1 MTMRTMW
8 AVSAGDYS
16 DYRVLCICET
26 KEAAEI
32 VAAKYNQ
39 HLGSRYGVADV
50 EEFALV
56 DGSVQ
61 RESILYMQQVIL
73 DDGTTQDLQETI
85 KAEWPF
91 ERLHEE
97 QEATWR
103 WIRAPYIQRIGGR
116 LEVQGK
122 DHERVRRIFGEQ
134 KAALMA
140 DDAYRAQR
148 EMRGGK

>member
-8 AVSAGDYS
+8 AVSAGDS

-26 KEAAEI
+26 EETAKI

-39 HLGSRYGVADV
+39 DSDYCSADV
-50 EEFALV
+50 EEIALV

-61 RESILYMQQVIL
+61 PESILYMQQEIL
-73 DDGTTQDLQETI
+73 DDGTTRNLSEMFR
-85 KAEWPF
+85 AEWPF
-91 ERLHEE
+91 ERLHEA
-97 QEATWR
+97 QGATWR
-103 WIRAPYIQRIGGR
+103 WIRAPYIQHVGGR
-116 LEVQGK
+116 LEAQGK

-148 EMRGGK
+148 EMMGGK